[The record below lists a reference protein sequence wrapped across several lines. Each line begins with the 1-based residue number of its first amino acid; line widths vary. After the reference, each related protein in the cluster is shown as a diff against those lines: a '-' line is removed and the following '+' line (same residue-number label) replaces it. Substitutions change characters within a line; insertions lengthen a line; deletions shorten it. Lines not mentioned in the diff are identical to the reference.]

1 MHGIHSQLSSHLT
14 DHLTFD
20 YHQQKLDSKLFG
32 PSAFL
37 FASKMR
43 LWSCELG
50 LAAALTLVTVASGQ
64 EDNLAD
70 LDFSRYQT
78 DLFPHPFHS
87 SAKQSPPPWYLQNI
101 GDGDKDCPPCFN
113 CMLPAFEC
121 KHFANCSE
129 YDGKCKC
136 PPGFGGEECKQP
148 LCGALSDGR
157 ERDPRQGDHC
167 ECPDGWEGINCNVC
181 TTDKVCDSLV
191 PTGRNGTCYRGGLTV
206 FENHQMC
213 NVTNRKILEQLKDQI
228 PQVTF
233 SCNKNHND
241 CDFQFWVD
249 EIESFYCHLNECTF
263 DQEFDY
269 ERNMTNYECKTID
282 CRCMPDEMLCGKD
295 GSIDLT
301 DLLKDEIKGPA
312 TFKCS
317 NGDCAFSE
325 PAMDDLISAVFG
337 DDSIFLSC
345 SSGECLHYTFVPGFE
360 RPERPTNWVAFIAG
374 LAAVAVFL
382 ILTGL
387 GVWYFAKGNGASS
400 GYFKLDDDEAGKLMH
415 EHIPATLIFE
425 NITYEVNKKK
435 ILNGVTGIVHPGQV
449 MAIMGASGA
458 GKTSL
463 LDILAKRTKS
473 GTVGGEIYVNGHVIP
488 NSQYKKVIGYVDQED
503 TMIPTLTVYE
513 TVLYSALLRL
523 PRTMSTIAK
532 KYRVMETLQELGIDG
547 IKDSKIGSSG
557 FRSISGGERR
567 RVAIACEL
575 VTSPS
580 ILFLDEPTSGLDAY
594 NAYNVVESLVT
605 LARDY
610 NRTVVFTIHQP
621 RSNIVALFDHL
632 LLLARGHVVFSGQQL
647 RVQSYFKSIGHDCP
661 PGFNI
666 ADYLVDLTMHATNVT
681 LADSSANNEQNEGW
695 QHCWRVYGKPERGV
709 GIELGSR
716 QTRMRNERLLKNLN
730 ASNVDVIVE
739 NGNDSIV
746 ASDSNGTD
754 KTAVSPHLRQLVDAY
769 QKSVVAVAVQDDIER
784 ALSSIID
791 EEDPAIPLAP
801 NNIKVV
807 SSHERPRWF
816 TQFRILA
823 DRTFKNLLA
832 LLCGGLFYKV
842 ENSIAGFQNRMGLFF
857 FFEALLG
864 FMCLTSLQVFSTERI
879 LFVRERANGYYSP
892 VTYFLSKVLFDIIPL
907 RVVPPLMIGL
917 ISYHMIGL
925 VDGTTEL
932 LKFLLVLILFNL
944 TAAALCLAIGVVFKD
959 LSMANLLS
967 SMVMLFSM
975 LFAGLLLNKDSMSPY
990 FAWLKYLSFFQYA
1003 LEALLVNELLYLQL
1017 VEERFGLSIDVPG
1030 ATILSTFGF
1039 NAKNYWPDVI
1049 KLSLMFGTFIIF
1061 AFVWLQVFV
1070 KERR

>member
-1 MHGIHSQLSSHLT
+1 M
-14 DHLTFD
+14 
-20 YHQQKLDSKLFG
+20 
-32 PSAFL
+32 
-37 FASKMR
+37 
-43 LWSCELG
+43 
-50 LAAALTLVTVASGQ
+50 
-64 EDNLAD
+64 
-70 LDFSRYQT
+70 
-78 DLFPHPFHS
+78 
-87 SAKQSPPPWYLQNI
+87 YL
-101 GDGDKDCPPCFN
+101 
-113 CMLPAFEC
+113 
-121 KHFANCSE
+121 
-129 YDGKCKC
+129 
-136 PPGFGGEECKQP
+136 
-148 LCGALSDGR
+148 
-157 ERDPRQGDHC
+157 
-167 ECPDGWEGINCNVC
+167 
-181 TTDKVCDSLV
+181 
-191 PTGRNGTCYRGGLTV
+191 
-206 FENHQMC
+206 
-213 NVTNRKILEQLKDQI
+213 
-228 PQVTF
+228 
-233 SCNKNHND
+233 
-241 CDFQFWVD
+241 
-249 EIESFYCHLNECTF
+249 CHL
-263 DQEFDY
+263 
-269 ERNMTNYECKTID
+269 
-282 CRCMPDEMLCGKD
+282 
-295 GSIDLT
+295 DLT

-317 NGDCAFSE
+317 NGDCAFSGMFAPRNQRFRLQILSSFYSE

-425 NITYEVNKKK
+425 NITYEVNKQK

-681 LADSSANNEQNEGW
+681 LAGSSANNEQNEGTSTSVEDRNRPSARRRASLRAE
-695 QHCWRVYGKPERGV
+695 QEAALYTPHVELVQAGNNV
-709 GIELGSR
+709 GESMENPNAEWASELGSR

-739 NGNDSIV
+739 NGDDSSV

-754 KTAVSPHLRQLVDAY
+754 RTAVSPHLRQLVDAY

-784 ALSSIID
+784 ALS
-791 EEDPAIPLAP
+791 
-801 NNIKVV
+801 
-807 SSHERPRWF
+807 R
-816 TQFRILA
+816 
-823 DRTFKNLLA
+823 
-832 LLCGGLFYKV
+832 
-842 ENSIAGFQNRMGLFF
+842 
-857 FFEALLG
+857 
-864 FMCLTSLQVFSTERI
+864 
-879 LFVRERANGYYSP
+879 
-892 VTYFLSKVLFDIIPL
+892 
-907 RVVPPLMIGL
+907 
-917 ISYHMIGL
+917 
-925 VDGTTEL
+925 
-932 LKFLLVLILFNL
+932 
-944 TAAALCLAIGVVFKD
+944 
-959 LSMANLLS
+959 
-967 SMVMLFSM
+967 
-975 LFAGLLLNKDSMSPY
+975 
-990 FAWLKYLSFFQYA
+990 
-1003 LEALLVNELLYLQL
+1003 
-1017 VEERFGLSIDVPG
+1017 
-1030 ATILSTFGF
+1030 
-1039 NAKNYWPDVI
+1039 
-1049 KLSLMFGTFIIF
+1049 
-1061 AFVWLQVFV
+1061 
-1070 KERR
+1070 